1 MSKLPQPVNICSDKG
16 SSPLEV
22 VAWSV
27 LLLLPVA
34 PMLGIYQLLSDQL
47 AAESIA
53 RHGLRAAVF
62 GYQSGSDPQQ
72 ALDAALVPLAQ
83 SWNKGVSSATLHCT
97 PTCTAGSL
105 MHLEIR
111 INDAIAIQSAGLQ
124 EQ

>member
-1 MSKLPQPVNICSDKG
+1 MNIYSDRG
-16 SSPLEV
+16 SSPLEI

-27 LLLLPVA
+27 LLLLPVT
-34 PMLGIYQLLSDQL
+34 PMLEIYHQLSDQL

-62 GYQSGSDPQQ
+62 GFQSGVEPQE
-72 ALDAALVPLAQ
+72 ALDAALVPLAK
-83 SWNKGVSSATLHCT
+83 SWNKALSAVNLQCT

-111 INDAIAIQSAGLQ
+111 INSATAIQSAGLQ

>member
-1 MSKLPQPVNICSDKG
+1 MSRLRQPVNICSDRG

-27 LLLLPVA
+27 LLLAPIT
-34 PMLGIYQLLSDQL
+34 PMLGIYQQLSDQL

-62 GYQSGSDPQQ
+62 GFQSGGDPKQ
-72 ALDAALVPLAQ
+72 ALDAALLTLSQ
-83 SWNKGVSSATLHCT
+83 SWNKEVSSVNLQCT
-97 PTCTAGSL
+97 PNCTAGSM
-105 MHLEIR
+105 MHLEVR
-111 INDAIAIQSAGLQ
+111 INRATAIQSAGLQ